1 MNFTVDQFLPKIRQN
16 DLDKKKTLPEGETER
31 RKKRKRSCLRLQS
44 FSFESVSSLLDSRVA
59 FRSVLCI
66 I

>member
-31 RKKRKRSCLRLQS
+31 RKKEKRRGA
-44 FSFESVSSLLDSRVA
+44 V
-59 FRSVLCI
+59 
-66 I
+66 